1 MAELLRVS
9 GFTSGAERVVCEH
22 TFVTAQ
28 GQPLTRYRRALERRH
43 VFGAEIAARE
53 MGFVPLR
60 DALGLLALYA
70 SEGSPKYDKAA
81 TRWLA
86 RIALESDDLQLRDVQ
101 LAAAALQAL
110 PVRPESALPV
120 LTELSR

>member
-1 MAELLRVS
+1 
-9 GFTSGAERVVCEH
+9 
-22 TFVTAQ
+22 
-28 GQPLTRYRRALERRH
+28 
-43 VFGAEIAARE
+43 
-53 MGFVPLR
+53 MGFMPLR

-70 SEGSPKYDKAA
+70 SEDSPKYDKAA

-86 RIALESDDLQLRDVQ
+86 RLALETDDLQLRDVQ

-110 PVRPESALPV
+110 PTRPESALRM